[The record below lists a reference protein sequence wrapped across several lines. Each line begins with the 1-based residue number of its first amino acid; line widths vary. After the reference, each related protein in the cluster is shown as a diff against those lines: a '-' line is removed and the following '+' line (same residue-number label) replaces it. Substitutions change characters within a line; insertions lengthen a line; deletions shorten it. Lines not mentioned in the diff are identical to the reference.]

1 MSDIKVL
8 SVTSELYPLIKTGGL
23 ADVAGALPLA
33 LAQHHVDMRTLIPG
47 YPSVKAALKDW
58 AIAHSFRNLFG
69 GKASLL
75 YGEVAG
81 LKLYVLDAPHLF
93 DRPGNPYLSPDG
105 TDWPDNPQRF
115 AALSRVGADI
125 GKGLLKDFRPA
136 IVHSHDWQ
144 AGFIPAYLHY
154 DGGARPKTVMTVHN
168 LAFQGRA
175 PAEMLHSLALPPNSF
190 TMDGVEYFGDI
201 SALKSGLQF
210 ADSITTVSPTYAK
223 EIREPDAGMGLDGL
237 LEARKGALVGILNG
251 VDTQVWNPATDAL
264 LPASFEAKSIAGRAK
279 SKAALQKR
287 LGLKVDAKAPVFGVI
302 SRLSW
307 QKGLDL
313 LLEALPLI
321 AGEGAQLA
329 LLGSGDKDLEAAYTA
344 AMARYPG
351 QVGCIIGYDE
361 GLAHLLQAGSDV
373 ILVPS
378 RFEPCGLTQLCAL
391 RYGAVPLV
399 ARVGG
404 LNDTVIDANDMAL
417 AAGVA
422 TGIQFGPVTGGQF
435 QDAVRRTLHLYRQPK
450 VWKQMQANGL
460 KTDVSW
466 LRPAA
471 QYAELYRNLIAK

>member
-1 MSDIKVL
+1 M
-8 SVTSELYPLIKTGGL
+8 
-23 ADVAGALPLA
+23 
-33 LAQHHVDMRTLIPG
+33 
-47 YPSVKAALKDW
+47 
-58 AIAHSFRNLFG
+58 
-69 GKASLL
+69 
-75 YGEVAG
+75 
-81 LKLYVLDAPHLF
+81 
-93 DRPGNPYLSPDG
+93 
-105 TDWPDNPQRF
+105 
-115 AALSRVGADI
+115 
-125 GKGLLKDFRPA
+125 
-136 IVHSHDWQ
+136 
-144 AGFIPAYLHY
+144 
-154 DGGARPKTVMTVHN
+154 
-168 LAFQGRA
+168 
-175 PAEMLHSLALPPNSF
+175 
-190 TMDGVEYFGDI
+190 
-201 SALKSGLQF
+201 
-210 ADSITTVSPTYAK
+210 
-223 EIREPDAGMGLDGL
+223 
-237 LEARKGALVGILNG
+237 
-251 VDTQVWNPATDAL
+251 
-264 LPASFEAKSIAGRAK
+264 
-279 SKAALQKR
+279 
-287 LGLKVDAKAPVFGVI
+287 
-302 SRLSW
+302 
-307 QKGLDL
+307 

-321 AGEGAQLA
+321 AAEGAQLA

-422 TGIQFGPVTGGQF
+422 TGVQFGPVTSGQF
-435 QDAVRRTLHLYRQPK
+435 QDALLRTLHLYRQPK